1 MEGVTEGERKRQ
13 RERGKRHAIICR
25 SLTSTVNPQSR
36 LTLLIKEV
44 IKGPPPELL
53 RKRRERKRRK
63 GQKHRETGRWST
75 GKSERSKAGR
85 IWVL

>member
-1 MEGVTEGERKRQ
+1 MGGCARRMEGWIEG
-13 RERGKRHAIICR
+13 GKRHAIICR

-36 LTLLIKEV
+36 LTLLIKEA

-53 RKRRERKRRK
+53 RERQERRRRK
-63 GQKHRETGRWST
+63 DRSREGR
-75 GKSERSKAGR
+75 KAGR